1 MGHRS
6 ISAGLALMLVAG
18 CSGSNGAADNAAAR
32 SVQPPART
40 VAPPEKALTFSGPGE
55 AWRQWVAISLPDGGD
70 DQDDEMSDTPPIY
83 RLRGDGFSRYYYIE
97 RGDVTDVRN
106 EEGRLLVHIPRSAD
120 NLGLRKTAARTSI
133 FVYYQPEDRP
143 HAYDLVTIE
152 GGAAKVYR
160 CSIDQATF
168 EAAIGRHFA
177 TRATLLKE
185 QSHYSN
191 VMLNELEEHEPALA
205 RDHCA
210 AIGDGVKAS
219 GEPLIRPV
227 LRLPVPHV
235 GDVLALD
242 DRGLKGGWIYGGGA
256 FYGPGRRTCCY
267 AQYEGED
274 RDLFVIANPLT
285 KDPKDAR
292 VRISQI
298 VYVEKGARSSYD
310 CEIDG
315 AAVITAVADADWKN
329 GRAYLIE
336 GKNVRIVRWGD
347 KAPAGCAQ
355 IPG

>member
-1 MGHRS
+1 MGREW
-6 ISAGLALMLVAG
+6 IGAGLAFMLVVG
-18 CSGSNGAADNAAAR
+18 CSGRDGAADKDAAR
-32 SVQPPART
+32 AAQPPSKSG
-40 VAPPEKALTFSGPGE
+40 APPEKALTFSYPGE

-97 RGDVTDVRN
+97 RGEVSDVRD
-106 EEGRLLVHIPRSAD
+106 EEGRLLAHIPRSAD
-120 NLGLRKTAARTSI
+120 NLGLRKTAARTAI
-133 FVYYQPEDRP
+133 FLYYQPEDHP
-143 HAYDLVTIE
+143 QHYDLVTIE

-160 CSIDQATF
+160 CSIDRATF
-168 EAAIGRHFA
+168 EAAAGRHFA
-177 TRATLLKE
+177 TGAMLLKE
-185 QSHYSN
+185 AYRYSN
-191 VMLNELEEHEPALA
+191 LMVNELQEHEPALA

-210 AIGDGVKAS
+210 AIDDGVKTS

-242 DRGLKGGWIYGGGA
+242 DRGFKGGWIYGGGMS
-256 FYGPGRRTCCY
+256 YGPGRRTCCY
-267 AQYEGED
+267 AQYEGEG

-285 KDPKDAR
+285 KDPTDAK
-292 VRISQI
+292 VHISQI

-315 AAVITAVADADWKN
+315 AAAITAVADADWKN

-336 GKNVRIVRWGD
+336 DGKTRIVRWSD
-347 KAPAGCAQ
+347 KAPTGCVAQ
-355 IPG
+355 